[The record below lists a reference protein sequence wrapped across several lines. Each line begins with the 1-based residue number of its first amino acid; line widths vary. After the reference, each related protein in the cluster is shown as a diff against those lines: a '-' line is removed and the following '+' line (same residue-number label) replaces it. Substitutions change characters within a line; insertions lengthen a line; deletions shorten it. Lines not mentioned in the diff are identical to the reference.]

1 MVPEHILT
9 AAITT
14 TPIALSRSLNR
25 FWPLLLQLLLLLY
38 HGPWTHSDRCYYNYS
53 YCSITVPEHILTAAI
68 TITPIALSRSLNT
81 FWPLLLQLLLLLYH
95 GPWTHSDC
103 CYYNYSYCSIM
114 VPEHILTAA
123 ITTTP
128 IALSR
133 SLNTFWPLLLQLL
146 LLLYQGPWTHSDR
159 CYYNYSYCSITVPEH
174 ILTAAITTNPIALS
188 WSLNTFWL
196 LLLQLLLLL
205 YHGPWTHSDRCYYN
219 YSYCSIT
226 VPEHILT
233 AAITT
238 TPIALSRS
246 LNTFWPLLLQTLT
259 LAMVHSWVYLALIWP
274 MDEAMAGSV
283 LARGWALSSTPSI
296 TLWYDRMSWHRLC
309 QRQQTSI

>member
-1 MVPEHILT
+1 MLCTSITHFNHYYYTITVPKNILP

-14 TPIALSRSLNR
+14 TPIALSRSLNT

-53 YCSITVPEHILTAAI
+53 YCSITVPEHILTA
-68 TITPIALSRSLNT
+68 
-81 FWPLLLQLLLLLYH
+81 
-95 GPWTHSDC
+95 
-103 CYYNYSYCSIM
+103 
-114 VPEHILTAA
+114 V

-128 IALSR
+128 IALSL
-133 SLNTFWPLLLQLL
+133 SLNTFWP
-146 LLLYQGPWTHSDR
+146 
-159 CYYNYSYCSITVPEH
+159 
-174 ILTAAITTNPIALS
+174 
-188 WSLNTFWL
+188 

-233 AAITT
+233 AVITT

-246 LNTFWPLLLQTLT
+246 LNTFWPLLLQL
-259 LAMVHSWVYLALIWP
+259 LL
-274 MDEAMAGSV
+274 
-283 LARGWALSSTPSI
+283 
-296 TLWYDRMSWHRLC
+296 
-309 QRQQTSI
+309 